1 MELEMAFPQSQ
12 NWSYIFAG
20 LPARIV
26 IHTLSKRMVSLDNRV
41 ERASM
46 LDLRGKSG
54 KCAKVGLSRLRNI
67 RRLSCDWLHE
77 APLKARARTGY
88 GTLSSAQ
95 KYVRHFNDN

>member
-12 NWSYIFAG
+12 NWPYIFAG

-46 LDLRGKSG
+46 LDLRKM
-54 KCAKVGLSRLRNI
+54 R
-67 RRLSCDWLHE
+67 
-77 APLKARARTGY
+77 
-88 GTLSSAQ
+88 
-95 KYVRHFNDN
+95 